1 MTCSLGQSRP
11 YNVKMYIVTLMA
23 DVDDGM
29 MANVEMIV
37 NIQKVVKNTW
47 AKTDFMM
54 SAEDFHCDL
63 EECNLHYIEPC
74 EICTKRYCEAHLPF
88 SQHVWISPD
97 NRREE
102 YAKAQSSFY
111 SYATETSD
119 DNTQFSGHDRPSS
132 FCLDLADTHYQRQ
145 SIARSTTS
153 SSSMQLS
160 FSATPT
166 QPFLHRDQQLHRVP
180 YLCLLQQLQSTLHLY
195 FKGLQLIRRKG

>member
-1 MTCSLGQSRP
+1 
-11 YNVKMYIVTLMA
+11 MYIVTLMA

-29 MANVEMIV
+29 MANVDMIV
-37 NIQKVVKNTW
+37 NIQKVVKNTS

-119 DNTQFSGHDRPSS
+119 DNTQF
-132 FCLDLADTHYQRQ
+132 LDMADLLHFV
-145 SIARSTTS
+145 SILLILIIRGNQVLVQQPRRVPCNYRFLRL
-153 SSSMQLS
+153 QL
-160 FSATPT
+160 
-166 QPFLHRDQQLHRVP
+166 FLHRDQQLHRVP

-195 FKGLQLIRRKG
+195 FKGLQLIRRKGELLAKLERLLYHQ